1 MMEKRRK
8 HPFLEILA
16 ASIHEDFRF
25 PILEIFAFLYAI
37 STFAFL
43 GLIGG
48 LSSMFSLKSG
58 EAYTY
63 QLVTIQMG
71 MPLFIFLILIF
82 KNVVYGFGSEFEKGT
97 IQTLLSY
104 PLKRHMLLTA
114 KLFSALGISLLMF
127 LGIQFFALIIMAPQT
142 VYAHI
147 STVIVSYLAFLAY
160 PLFLT
165 AILLMVAMKIRRG
178 GLALVL
184 GIVLYFALSIASGI
198 LTTLSIITKNPLPLK
213 ALSVLEPR
221 LALQY
226 YFNPL
231 SGLIGGET
239 LWNPSFNEVVA
250 YISGGYCLVIGAFLI
265 AYYYFSR
272 RLNI

>member
-1 MMEKRRK
+1 MERRK
-8 HPFLEILA
+8 GHPFLEILA

-25 PILEIFAFLYAI
+25 PILEVFAFLYAI

-43 GLIGG
+43 GLGSRIT
-48 LSSMFSLKSG
+48 LMFSPRSG

-63 QLVTIQMG
+63 QLVSIQMG

-104 PLKRHMLLTA
+104 PLKRHMVLTA
-114 KLFSALGISLLMF
+114 KLLSALGVSLLMF
-127 LGIQFFALIIMAPQT
+127 LGIQFFALFIMAPQT
-142 VYAHI
+142 VSANLA
-147 STVIVSYLAFLAY
+147 TVIVSYLASLSY

-165 AILLMVAMKIRRG
+165 AILLIVAMKIRKG

-184 GIVLYFALSIASGI
+184 GIVLYFALSVTSGI
-198 LTTLSIITKNPLPLK
+198 LTALSITTGNPLPLK
-213 ALSVLEPR
+213 ALSVLNPS

-231 SGLIGGET
+231 GSLIGGET
-239 LWNPSFNEVVA
+239 LWNPNFNEVLA
-250 YISGGYCLVIGAFLI
+250 YIGGGYCLVIIAFLI

>member
-1 MMEKRRK
+1 MERRK
-8 HPFLEILA
+8 GHPFLEILA

-25 PILEIFAFLYAI
+25 PILEVFAFLYAI

-43 GLIGG
+43 GLGSRIT
-48 LSSMFSLKSG
+48 LMFSPRSG
-58 EAYTY
+58 AAYTY
-63 QLVTIQMG
+63 QLVSIQMG

-104 PLKRHMLLTA
+104 PLKRHMVLTA
-114 KLFSALGISLLMF
+114 KLLSALGVSLLMF
-127 LGIQFFALIIMAPQT
+127 LGIQFFALFIMAPQT
-142 VYAHI
+142 V
-147 STVIVSYLAFLAY
+147 SVNFTTVIVSYLASLSY

-165 AILLMVAMKIRRG
+165 AILLIVAMKIRKG

-184 GIVLYFALSIASGI
+184 GIVLYFALSVAQGI
-198 LTTLSIITKNPLPLK
+198 LTALSITTGNPLTLK
-213 ALSVLEPR
+213 ALSILNPS

-226 YFNPL
+226 HFNPL
-231 SGLIGGET
+231 SSLMGGET
-239 LWNPSFNEVVA
+239 LWNPNFNEA
-250 YISGGYCLVIGAFLI
+250 LTYIGGGYCLVIAAFLI

>member
-1 MMEKRRK
+1 MERRK
-8 HPFLEILA
+8 GHPFLEILA

-25 PILEIFAFLYAI
+25 PILEVFAFLYAI

-43 GLIGG
+43 GLGSRIT
-48 LSSMFSLKSG
+48 LMFSPRSG

-63 QLVTIQMG
+63 QLVSIQMG
-71 MPLFIFLILIF
+71 TPLFIFLILIF

-104 PLKRHMLLTA
+104 PLKRHMVLTA
-114 KLFSALGISLLMF
+114 KLLSALGVSLLMF
-127 LGIQFFALIIMAPQT
+127 LGIQFFALFIMAPQT
-142 VYAHI
+142 VSANLT
-147 STVIVSYLAFLAY
+147 TVIVSYLASLSY

-165 AILLMVAMKIRRG
+165 AILLIVAMKIRKG

-184 GIVLYFALSIASGI
+184 GIVLYFALSVAQGI
-198 LTTLSIITKNPLPLK
+198 LTVLSITTGSPLTLQ
-213 ALSVLEPR
+213 ALSILNPS

-226 YFNPL
+226 HFNPL
-231 SGLIGGET
+231 GSLTGGET
-239 LWNPSFNEVVA
+239 LWNPDFNEVLA
-250 YISGGYCLVIGAFLI
+250 YLMGGYCLVIASFLI

>member
-1 MMEKRRK
+1 MERRK
-8 HPFLEILA
+8 GHPFLEILA

-25 PILEIFAFLYAI
+25 PILEIFTFLYAI

-43 GLIGG
+43 GLGSRIAS
-48 LSSMFSLKSG
+48 LFSPQSG

-63 QLVTIQMG
+63 QLVSIQMG
-71 MPLFIFLILIF
+71 IPLFIFLILIF

-104 PLKRHMLLTA
+104 PLKRHMVLTA
-114 KLFSALGISLLMF
+114 KLLSALGISLLMF
-127 LGIQFFALIIMAPQT
+127 LGIQFFALFIMAPQT
-142 VYAHI
+142 VSANF
-147 STVIVSYLAFLAY
+147 STVIVSYLASLSY

-165 AILLMVAMKIRRG
+165 AILLIVAMKIRKG

-184 GIVLYFALSIASGI
+184 GIVLYFALSVAQGI
-198 LTTLSIITKNPLPLK
+198 LTALSITTGSPLTLK
-213 ALSVLEPR
+213 ALSILNPSI
-221 LALQY
+221 ALQY
-226 YFNPL
+226 HFNPL
-231 SGLIGGET
+231 GSLTGGET
-239 LWNPSFNEVVA
+239 LWNPDFNEVLA
-250 YISGGYCLVIGAFLI
+250 YLMGGYCLVIAAFLI

>member
-1 MMEKRRK
+1 MERRK
-8 HPFLEILA
+8 GHPFLEILA

-25 PILEIFAFLYAI
+25 PILEVFAFLYAI

-43 GLIGG
+43 GLGG
-48 LSSMFSLKSG
+48 GITSMFSPRSG

-63 QLVTIQMG
+63 QLVSIQMG

-104 PLKRHMLLTA
+104 PLKRHMVLTA
-114 KLFSALGISLLMF
+114 KLLSALGISLLMF
-127 LGIQFFALIIMAPQT
+127 LGIQFFALFIMAPQT
-142 VYAHI
+142 VSANLT
-147 STVIVSYLAFLAY
+147 TVVFSYLASLSY

-165 AILLMVAMKIRRG
+165 AILLIVAMKIRKG

-184 GIVLYFALSIASGI
+184 GIVLYFALSVTSGI
-198 LTTLSIITKNPLPLK
+198 LTALSITTGNPLPLK
-213 ALSVLEPR
+213 ALSVLNPS

-231 SGLIGGET
+231 GSLIGGET
-239 LWNPSFNEVVA
+239 LWNPNFNEVLA
-250 YISGGYCLVIGAFLI
+250 YIGGGYCLVIIAFLI

>member
-1 MMEKRRK
+1 MERRK
-8 HPFLEILA
+8 GHPFLEILA

-25 PILEIFAFLYAI
+25 PILEVFAFLYAI

-43 GLIGG
+43 GLGSRIT
-48 LSSMFSLKSG
+48 LMFSPRSG

-63 QLVTIQMG
+63 QLVSIQMG

-104 PLKRHMLLTA
+104 PLKRHMVLTA
-114 KLFSALGISLLMF
+114 KLLSALGVSLLMF
-127 LGIQFFALIIMAPQT
+127 LGIQFFALFIMAPQT
-142 VYAHI
+142 VSANLT
-147 STVIVSYLAFLAY
+147 TVIVSYLASLSY

-165 AILLMVAMKIRRG
+165 AILLIVAMKIRKG

-184 GIVLYFALSIASGI
+184 GIVLYFALSVAQGI
-198 LTTLSIITKNPLPLK
+198 LTVLSITTGSPLTLQ
-213 ALSVLEPR
+213 ALSILNPS

-226 YFNPL
+226 HFNPL
-231 SGLIGGET
+231 GSLTGGET
-239 LWNPSFNEVVA
+239 LWNPDFNEVLA
-250 YISGGYCLVIGAFLI
+250 YLMGGYCLVIAAFLI

>member
-1 MMEKRRK
+1 MKREKGR
-8 HPFLEILA
+8 PFLEVLA

-43 GLIGG
+43 GLGG
-48 LSSMFSLKSG
+48 GFTSTFVSQNE
-58 EAYTY
+58 EAATY
-63 QLVTIQMG
+63 QLVNIQMG

-104 PLKRHMLLTA
+104 PLKRYMILTA
-114 KLFSALGISLLMF
+114 KLLSALGVSLTMF
-127 LGIQFFALIIMAPQT
+127 LGIQFFALYIMAPQT
-142 VYAHI
+142 I
-147 STVIVSYLAFLAY
+147 SANLSIVTISYLASLSY

-165 AILLMVAMKIRRG
+165 AILLLVAMKVRKG

-184 GIVLYFALSIASGI
+184 GIVLYFALSVASGI
-198 LTTLSIITKNPLPLK
+198 LTALSLTTGNSLSLK
-213 ALSVLEPR
+213 ALSILNPS
-221 LALQY
+221 LALQFHY
-226 YFNPL
+226 NPL
-231 SGLIGGET
+231 SSLIGET
-239 LWNPSFNEVVA
+239 IWNPSFNEVLA
-250 YISGGYCLVIGAFLI
+250 YIASGYCLVIAAFLI
-265 AYYYFSR
+265 AYYYFGR